1 MRNSAS
7 NGMSLQVSVGQP
19 LSPVTCEMC
28 SGEELALRLVGG
40 EVLPD
45 TAFGL
50 PEVFHSGAWGSFCN
64 GDATRFIEYQDFKR
78 RPYTQVRLSGRT

>member
-1 MRNSAS
+1 M
-7 NGMSLQVSVGQP
+7 
-19 LSPVTCEMC
+19 
-28 SGEELALRLVGG
+28 GG

-64 GDATRFIEYQDFKR
+64 GDVTRFIEYQDFKR